1 MHCSLFIISIFA
13 SLFFTSSTAADG
25 GWATF
30 QKLSGC
36 HAGQHVDGVS
46 KLKHYFQHFGY
57 INNNHPNLTD
67 DFDDDLES
75 AIKTYQL
82 NFNLE
87 TTGTLDD
94 QTLEQLARPRCGV
107 SDVINGSTSMNAG
120 KRKNQPPSPPHPNI
134 HTVARYSF
142 FNGARR
148 WTDLTYA
155 FLPENNLTDSVK
167 SLFSRA
173 FDRWSAVIP
182 MTFNQTTSYSGADI
196 KIGIFR
202 GDHGDGTPFD
212 GKGGVLGHAFAPPD
226 GRFHLD
232 EDEEWAIDG
241 RNLNAT
247 SFDMETVVMHEIG
260 HVLGL
265 AHSSVAAAV
274 MYPTVPMG
282 KKKVELDNDD
292 IDGIQSLYGSNP
304 NFKRVEPVPTYWL
317 VCE

>member
-1 MHCSLFIISIFA
+1 MTASGQLSRSLVA
-13 SLFFTSSTAADG
+13 VTPAN
-25 GWATF
+25 
-30 QKLSGC
+30 
-36 HAGQHVDGVS
+36 GVS

-57 INNNHPNLTD
+57 ITNNPNNPSD

-94 QTLEQLARPRCGV
+94 PTLKQLERPRCGV
-107 SDVINGSTSMNAG
+107 ADVINGSTSMNAG
-120 KRKNQPPSPPHPNI
+120 KGRTPPPPFSPHANI

-148 WTDLTYA
+148 WSDLTYA

-167 SLFSRA
+167 SLFSRS

-202 GDHGDGTPFD
+202 GDHGDGSRFD
-212 GKGGVLGHAFAPPD
+212 GAGGVLGHAFAPPD

-232 EDEEWAIDG
+232 GDEEWAMDG
-241 RNLNAT
+241 GNLNAT
-247 SFDMETVVMHEIG
+247 SYDMETVVMHEIG

-265 AHSSVAAAV
+265 AHSSDAAAV
-274 MYPTVPMG
+274 MYPTVAAG
-282 KKKVELDNDD
+282 KRKVELGNDD
-292 IDGIQSLYGSNP
+292 IEGIQELYGSNP
-304 NFKRVEPVPTYWL
+304 NYKRVEPTPTYWL
-317 VCE
+317 VCEA